1 MDRSVDFAPPQLAA
15 SLMSLAISAEIRAH
29 RVGDRCC
36 TIIKPP
42 DQRIEDHAKIRC
54 RQHPIHSSTR
64 YISPNFSSGSTGR
77 EVLFLGDDEVIAM
90 YEIGELRRSRAVTK
104 EVVRTNFWNTA
115 QESRQEVRSACGARL
130 RSSGLIWDG
139 DNINLDDA
147 TKFSNVLHKS
157 GSDLVAHE
165 PCGFIRTEAHV
176 AADLQSAHSLLT
188 GEHQVDDLEPVAEID
203 FGVLE
208 NGPRYVREAIR
219 CVRGAL
225 VALPVE
231 GVGFQ
236 LAGVRSPTAWAMHAL
251 RPSFSDQIGTAGF
264 LIRERLIEL
273 CRRQLVDVF
282 CSRHGPVPHYGR
294 NIAWPI

>member
-54 RQHPIHSSTR
+54 RRHPIHSSTR

-188 GEHQVDDLEPVAEID
+188 GEHQVDDLEPVAKRLVR
-203 FGVLE
+203 VLE
-208 NGPRYVREAIR
+208 YRAREMREAIGR
-219 CVRGAL
+219 MGGA
-225 VALPVE
+225 ALYRTRFFGHKFELSGLLDAGLLPDCT
-231 GVGFQ
+231 G
-236 LAGVRSPTAWAMHAL
+236 LARTASVSYTHL
-251 RPSFSDQIGTAGF
+251 RAHET
-264 LIRERLIEL
+264 
-273 CRRQLVDVF
+273 
-282 CSRHGPVPHYGR
+282 RHD
-294 NIAWPI
+294 